1 LIGAS
6 RRQDDGVPVTTSELS
21 VAAANSDEKSGASRR
36 SLDRGVRASSMFLY
50 RTIFNLFPKFIDIVS
65 VIILLYYKSGSI
77 VSLSVGVVA
86 SLYMVLT
93 GMIMQWRLPLLRQL
107 NRQQNAANG
116 FAEDALSL
124 AETVAAFGAIPE
136 EEARYSRALKDI
148 SKASI
153 RVRTSFAFLKF
164 LQSSILGIGSVA
176 IFVATWH
183 SNKHLSGPA
192 FSSQLA
198 FVQVC

>member
-107 NRQQNAANG
+107 NRQQNAAN
-116 FAEDALSL
+116 
-124 AETVAAFGAIPE
+124 
-136 EEARYSRALKDI
+136 
-148 SKASI
+148 
-153 RVRTSFAFLKF
+153 FLRWRK
-164 LQSSILGIGSVA
+164 
-176 IFVATWH
+176 
-183 SNKHLSGPA
+183 N
-192 FSSQLA
+192 
-198 FVQVC
+198 